1 MYRKLIRPVLF
12 LLSAETSHRLTL
24 GFLRLLYLVPGMHYL
39 IRTVANHVT
48 PSLPTKV
55 MGLEFPNPV
64 GMAAGMDK
72 NAKCARPLAD
82 LGFGWVELGTVTP
95 LKQSGNPGKCI
106 FRLPDNAAIINRMG
120 FTSVGVDRF
129 IRNLQRF
136 GKGGIAGINIGK
148 NRNTPMDQA
157 IDDYLSAMQ
166 AVYPYADY
174 ITVNISSPN
183 TSHLRDLQKRDNLDA
198 LLGSLKNEQ
207 IMLGKTRRHY
217 VPLAVKIAPDLN
229 DEEIATIAEMLIK
242 HKIDAVIATNTTI
255 TRPGIEDDIR
265 ASERG
270 GLSGRPLKTLSTEV
284 IRKLYNHLQ
293 GQIPIIG
300 VGGVENAADAWD
312 KMVAGADLIQIY
324 TGFIYEGPAIIRR
337 IVRGL
342 ERRVRSSGFST
353 ISEAVSKAR
362 SGIHLMR

>member
-1 MYRKLIRPVLF
+1 MYLKLIRPVLF
-12 LLSAETSHRLTL
+12 SLDAETSHRLTL
-24 GFLRLLYLVPGMHYL
+24 GFLRLLYLVPGMHHL
-39 IRTVANHVT
+39 VRTISNHIT
-48 PSLPTKV
+48 PSLPTTV

-64 GMAAGMDK
+64 GLAAGMDK
-72 NAKCARPLAD
+72 NAKCARPLGD

-95 LKQSGNPGKCI
+95 LKQSGNPGKRI
-106 FRLPDNAAIINRMG
+106 FRLPDHAAIINRMG
-120 FTSVGVDRF
+120 FSSVGVERF
-129 IRNLQRF
+129 IQNLQHF
-136 GKGGIAGINIGK
+136 GKSGIVGINIGK
-148 NRNTPMDQA
+148 NRATPMDHA
-157 IDDYLSAMQ
+157 VDDYLSAMQ

-183 TSHLRDLQKRDNLDA
+183 TSHLRDLQKEDNLDA
-198 LLGSLKNEQ
+198 LLASLKNEQ

-217 VPLAVKIAPDLN
+217 VPLAIKIAPDLN
-229 DEEIATIAEMLIK
+229 DEEIATITKLTLK
-242 HKIDAVIATNTTI
+242 HKIDAVVATNTTV

-265 ASERG
+265 ASEGG
-270 GLSGRPLKTLSTEV
+270 GLSGRPLKALSTEI

-293 GQIPIIG
+293 GKVPIIG
-300 VGGVENAADAWD
+300 VGGIATAADAWD
-312 KMVAGADLIQIY
+312 KMVAGADLIQVY

-337 IVRGL
+337 ITRGL